1 MRISSDE
8 IVFFEYGF
16 VKLNA
21 TLVFTW
27 IVMSFLAV
35 SSWLVTR
42 KIVVTGKISQWQ
54 HVLEVIVLSL
64 CSQIKEVGIPCAEV
78 CLPFLGTLFLF
89 IFVSNVGVLIPWFEP
104 PTGSLS
110 TTAALAISVFF
121 SVPYFGIRY
130 GGIKNYLSHY
140 IEPTPLLAPFHFLG
154 EVSRTIAL
162 TVRLFGN
169 IMSGTVIVG
178 ILISIMP
185 LFFPAVMTLLGIV
198 TGAIQ
203 AYIFAV
209 LSAVFIAAGLQSHLS
224 DE

>member
-1 MRISSDE
+1 
-8 IVFFEYGF
+8 
-16 VKLNA
+16 
-21 TLVFTW
+21 
-27 IVMSFLAV
+27 
-35 SSWLVTR
+35 
-42 KIVVTGKISQWQ
+42 
-54 HVLEVIVLSL
+54 
-64 CSQIKEVGIPCAEV
+64 
-78 CLPFLGTLFLF
+78 
-89 IFVSNVGVLIPWFEP
+89 
-104 PTGSLS
+104 
-110 TTAALAISVFF
+110 
-121 SVPYFGIRY
+121 
-130 GGIKNYLSHY
+130 
-140 IEPTPLLAPFHFLG
+140 LAPFHFLG